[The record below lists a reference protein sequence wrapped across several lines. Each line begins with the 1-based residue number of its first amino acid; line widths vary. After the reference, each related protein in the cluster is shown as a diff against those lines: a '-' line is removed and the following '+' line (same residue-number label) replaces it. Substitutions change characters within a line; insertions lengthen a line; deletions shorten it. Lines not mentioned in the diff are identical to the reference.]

1 MNASAYRRRW
11 NFTSQADFE
20 TRMKVEDAAR
30 EKQQA
35 ARDAAAAWKPRFG
48 VGDVIEVSGASVR
61 IESLGAHFSGH
72 RYRHDGWTHRVETA
86 MTARVLGYSQTHP
99 GYMVELVDGYA
110 VGDGQVIVSVYVAP
124 RHARALVRKG
134 GAA

>member
-1 MNASAYRRRW
+1 MNAASYRRRW

-20 TRMKVEDAAR
+20 TRMKVDADRRA
-30 EKQQA
+30 KQQA
-35 ARDAAAAWKPRFG
+35 ARDAATAWTPRFS
-48 VGDVIEVSGASVR
+48 VGDVIEVTGASVR

-124 RHARALVRKG
+124 RFARALVRKG